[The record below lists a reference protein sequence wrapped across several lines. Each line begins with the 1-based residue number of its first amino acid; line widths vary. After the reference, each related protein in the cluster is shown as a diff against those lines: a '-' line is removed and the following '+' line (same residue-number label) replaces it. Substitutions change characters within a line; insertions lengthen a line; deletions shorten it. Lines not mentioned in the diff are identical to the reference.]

1 MKHQL
6 RWLVISMLPLA
17 ITVSATAQAPSP
29 QNEVVI
35 VMALSVDPTASPEKI
50 RDRAREVTA
59 QLRKQPGALDDAVL
73 KNAAKAEYLLVMR
86 WRQRQDWEAML
97 GNTGLWK
104 SLEQPERIF
113 KLQRSA
119 IFEEVR

>member
-6 RWLVISMLPLA
+6 CWLVILTLLLVTAVP
-17 ITVSATAQAPSP
+17 TTAQAPSP

-35 VMALSVDPTASPEKI
+35 VMTLSVDPTASPEKI

-59 QLRKQPGALDDAVL
+59 QLRKQPGALDDTVL

-97 GNTGLWK
+97 GNSELWK
-104 SLEQPERIF
+104 SLEQPVRTF
-113 KLQRSA
+113 KLERSA
-119 IFEEVR
+119 IFKEIK